1 MTIDI
6 RDVFICTSTNENYKD
21 FKVFGSYAVETAHGD
36 TFKFAGVDRTGN
48 LLPEN
53 DYYVFGECELE
64 VTFERPQPPF

>member
-1 MTIDI
+1 MTVAI

-48 LLPEN
+48 LLKEY
-53 DYYVFGECELE
+53 DYYVFSDRE
-64 VTFERPQPPF
+64 VEATFEQPQPPF